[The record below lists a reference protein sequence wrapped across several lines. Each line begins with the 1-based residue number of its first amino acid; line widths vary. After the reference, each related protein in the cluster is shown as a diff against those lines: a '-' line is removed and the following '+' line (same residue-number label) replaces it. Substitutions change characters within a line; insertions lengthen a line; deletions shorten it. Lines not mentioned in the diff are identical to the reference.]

1 MNEDYVFQLTEK
13 IMVKVT
19 EDLLLQGTLLKK
31 CVVFIIQLTKGS
43 LNLQLILC
51 CRHKNLY
58 RASLDDNVIWS
69 NWWKSIELHELCF
82 QKHKQQGRCWQ
93 HFLLTSRKFHSF
105 IALYS
110 KGRMSTGA
118 VVSFFPKEI
127 LWGKGIMDDLS
138 MMLHFLF

>member
-43 LNLQLILC
+43 FNLQLILC

-58 RASLDDNVIWS
+58 RASLDDNVI
-69 NWWKSIELHELCF
+69 
-82 QKHKQQGRCWQ
+82 
-93 HFLLTSRKFHSF
+93 
-105 IALYS
+105 
-110 KGRMSTGA
+110 
-118 VVSFFPKEI
+118 
-127 LWGKGIMDDLS
+127 
-138 MMLHFLF
+138 